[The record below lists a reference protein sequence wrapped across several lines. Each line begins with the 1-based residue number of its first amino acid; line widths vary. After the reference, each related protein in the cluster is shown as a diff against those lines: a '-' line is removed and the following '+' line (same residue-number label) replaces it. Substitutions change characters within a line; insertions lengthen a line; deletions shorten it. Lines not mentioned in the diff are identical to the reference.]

1 MIEFGSHF
9 APVLCRRVILVLLFT
24 LISTQLR
31 AAMVDRVVAVVND
44 EVITLSEVEEEAAD
58 AYRTLAQSLSGE
70 SLVKALAE
78 ARESALDS
86 IIDQRLIIQRAE
98 KYNITV
104 SDEEIESAFTR
115 IRTGKYRSLD
125 DEAFNEALKQSG
137 MTVDRLKQRL
147 KTQIMQSKLVA
158 FDVRSKV
165 VITDDMI
172 LDYYDE
178 NYTARVDKGRY
189 YLLQIGISWDSAAND
204 DEKKL
209 RRKQAERIRRMAVE
223 GEDFKELAKKYSDLP
238 SAPDGGDIG
247 IFTLDD
253 MAASMREAIAPLNPG
268 EISEI
273 VETANGYQ
281 FFKLL
286 SGEDNAIIV
295 TASFESVKDEIRE
308 KLYEEKLKDEYSDW
322 VKKIKDQAF
331 IQKM

>member
-1 MIEFGSHF
+1 
-9 APVLCRRVILVLLFT
+9 
-24 LISTQLR
+24 
-31 AAMVDRVVAVVND
+31 MVDRVVAVVND

-104 SDEEIESAFTR
+104 SEEEIESAFTR

>member
-1 MIEFGSHF
+1 
-9 APVLCRRVILVLLFT
+9 
-24 LISTQLR
+24 
-31 AAMVDRVVAVVND
+31 MVDRVVAVVND

>member
-1 MIEFGSHF
+1 M
-9 APVLCRRVILVLLFT
+9 
-24 LISTQLR
+24 
-31 AAMVDRVVAVVND
+31 
-44 EVITLSEVEEEAAD
+44 
-58 AYRTLAQSLSGE
+58 
-70 SLVKALAE
+70 
-78 ARESALDS
+78 
-86 IIDQRLIIQRAE
+86 
-98 KYNITV
+98 
-104 SDEEIESAFTR
+104 
-115 IRTGKYRSLD
+115 
-125 DEAFNEALKQSG
+125 
-137 MTVDRLKQRL
+137 
-147 KTQIMQSKLVA
+147 
-158 FDVRSKV
+158 
-165 VITDDMI
+165 
-172 LDYYDE
+172 
-178 NYTARVDKGRY
+178 
-189 YLLQIGISWDSAAND
+189 QIGIYWDSAAHD

-209 RRKQAERIRRMAVE
+209 RKKQAERIRRMAVE

-253 MAASMREAIAPLNPG
+253 MAASMREAIVPLNPG